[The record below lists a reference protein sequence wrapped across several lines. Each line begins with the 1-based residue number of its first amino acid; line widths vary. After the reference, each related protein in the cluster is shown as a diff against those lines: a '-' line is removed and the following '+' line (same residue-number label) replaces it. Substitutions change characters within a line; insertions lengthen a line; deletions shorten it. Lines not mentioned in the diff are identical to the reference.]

1 MRVYASTIC
10 IRSSDGPVPVPM
22 AEAGPAAGPTGLAVS
37 TQFPT
42 AFSKALKAQ
51 VYEIVEHSN
60 IRTASVQVVFCI
72 GDAQKKYVRVHYP
85 AKDVEF
91 NHALLNCDTIG
102 IIACTSDPVTLIHNL
117 CTGTLLETIPPLHFP
132 DYRREMVYSRHPL

>member
-60 IRTASVQVVFCI
+60 IRSHHKFVFFNEFKTI
-72 GDAQKKYVRVHYP
+72 RLLFRFIYP
-85 AKDVEF
+85 
-91 NHALLNCDTIG
+91 C
-102 IIACTSDPVTLIHNL
+102 
-117 CTGTLLETIPPLHFP
+117 HFT
-132 DYRREMVYSRHPL
+132 